1 MADEIPSKL
10 KRDTAL
16 ERRMLDALLQE
27 QKEHPRSQQ
36 KLAGPSQLGG
46 CRELLR
52 TTLFEPDFEGV
63 PETEWA
69 TAAWMG
75 TTAGAALEEVF
86 GRRLSALEQ
95 TRITTHLQRLGVD
108 ISGAMD
114 LVFLDDEQ
122 ITDLKSTDSMG
133 GVLYDFGKNA
143 ELIESLVAIHQDGT
157 LFQRHIETPDGGYE
171 LTKVLLEKIS
181 KLHYYCQIAI
191 YVVGAIQA
199 GILPASAEGRIVF
212 YDRSGASQEFVAIV
226 VDAAEI
232 AAFYEIAQH
241 RLEQVM
247 VAQELLERSGNPAL
261 IHELRDMRP
270 SYCFSKKVQCPVR
283 ERCWGGSSWMPD
295 EIVTDADKVA
305 AAERYD
311 EGRRLEA
318 LGKGMKASAREE
330 LVDVAGR
337 MPNGMVVGWSGNGRT
352 ISVVRSSEPMTPEA
366 VAAAFGFGKAAESPE
381 PANLIPNPS
390 PQPPAEGAE
399 NAFEPWVG
407 AYDEAPAES
416 EFVKLV
422 EPEMQAADAAQVQ
435 GLMQKVAEARAARAR
450 IALEVQVVM
459 EAEERAQY
467 GGRSFPEHL
476 AYLALSDQERRSML
490 HTRNERLAELQRK
503 AIAEA
508 GLA

>member
-1 MADEIPSKL
+1 MSDEIPSKL

-16 ERRMLDALLQE
+16 EQRMLDALLQE

-52 TTLFEPDFEGV
+52 TTLFEPDFVGV

-75 TTAGAALEEVF
+75 TVAGAALEDVF

-95 TRITTHLQRLGVD
+95 QRITTHLDRLGVD
-108 ISGAMD
+108 ISGAID
-114 LVFLDDEQ
+114 LLFLDDNGQ
-122 ITDLKSTDSMG
+122 VTDLKSTDSIG

-143 ELIESLVAIHQDGT
+143 ELIESLVAIHQDGS
-157 LFQRHIETPDGGYE
+157 LYQRHIETPDGGYE
-171 LTKVLLEKIS
+171 LTKVLIEKIS
-181 KLHYYCQIAI
+181 KLHYYCQIAT

-199 GILPASAEGRIVF
+199 GILPAGAEGRIVF
-212 YDRSGASQEFVAIV
+212 YDRSGASQEFVAVIV
-226 VDAAEI
+226 SEPEI
-232 AAFYEIAQH
+232 ALFYEIAQH

-247 VAQELLERSGNPAL
+247 VAQELLERTGNPAL
-261 IHELRDMRP
+261 IHDLRDMRP

-283 ERCWGGSSWMPD
+283 ERCWGGSTWMPD

-330 LVDVAGR
+330 LVDVAGK

-352 ISVVRSSEPMTPEA
+352 ISVVRSSEPMPDGWQGQLVTQEEEPTLPEPEA
-366 VAAAFGFGKAAESPE
+366 P
-381 PANLIPNPS
+381 
-390 PQPPAEGAE
+390 
-399 NAFEPWVG
+399 
-407 AYDEAPAES
+407 PAES
-416 EFVKLV
+416 EFTKLV
-422 EPEMQAADAAQVQ
+422 APEVEAADAANTVS
-435 GLMQKVAEARAARAR
+435 LMQVVADGRAR
-450 IALEVQVVM
+450 RMEIAAQVDDALCEV
-459 EAEERAQY
+459 ERAQY
-467 GGRSFPEHL
+467 AGRTFPEHV
-476 AYLALSDQERRSML
+476 AYLSLTDQERRGML
-490 HTRNERLAELQRK
+490 HTRNEHLVELQRK
-503 AIAEA
+503 AIEQA
-508 GLA
+508 GLT